1 MCFISVLSP
10 VFLIKKKII
19 GFYSCSY
26 RKLGEDWKNEDS
38 ALDEVKAFTYA
49 TSGHRREAQV
59 HCVQTKMLKK
69 MVGKDKPLR
78 IDSKVDLA
86 RLPPYRN
93 FLLPH
98 VQRVNYRDSCYKEA
112 QISIFELPKS
122 YNEDQGRIR
131 GERNIIEPPILKKAF
146 FLNQP

>member
-1 MCFISVLSP
+1 MKSKLLPMQQADIDE
-10 VFLIKKKII
+10 K
-19 GFYSCSY
+19 
-26 RKLGEDWKNEDS
+26 RKSTVHKLRCPRKWLGK
-38 ALDEVKAFTYA
+38 
-49 TSGHRREAQV
+49 TS
-59 HCVQTKMLKK
+59 
-69 MVGKDKPLR
+69 R

-112 QISIFELPKS
+112 QISMFEQTKS
-122 YNEDQGRIR
+122 YNEDQGRKR
-131 GERNIIEPPILKKAF
+131 GERNIIEPPRLKKAF